1 MRITAI
7 SGVLRRLAST
17 RLTLLW
23 MLLLALGAALSYD
36 NPEDT
41 SIWVLIVPMLLLAVN
56 LIAAIISNPRINRRG
71 GLLVFHLGLLSIV
84 VLAAI
89 GRLTHMDGRVEII
102 SGAAFSPELVT
113 DVHSGPWHNGAL
125 ADVSFVQGPF
135 TVEYRPQI
143 MRGLTHSQVALSDN
157 EGGWREVVVGDDRPL
172 LVEGYRFYTT
182 FNKGFAP
189 ILSWTSQNGRVTE
202 TGAVHMPSYPLF
214 DFKQSNSWTPQG
226 GDEIKFWLQLEA
238 GLTAEEAWV
247 LDGRHATGTLVVNV
261 SGVRTELLPG
271 QRVEMA
277 GGTLRYEQLTTWMG
291 YKLFYD
297 PTLQWMFLAAFIT
310 IGGLSAHF
318 WRKLAAEPLGLD
330 DALRH
335 EKRHAKKPLPASR
348 SAA

>member
-1 MRITAI
+1 MRNTTV
-7 SGVLRRLAST
+7 SRVLRHLAST
-17 RLTLLW
+17 KLTLLW
-23 MLLLALGAALSYD
+23 MLLLAVGAALSYD

-56 LIAAIISNPRINRRG
+56 LISAIISNPRINRRG

-102 SGAAFSPELVT
+102 AGAEFSPELVT
-113 DVHSGPWHNGAL
+113 DVHSGPLHSGAL
-125 ADVSFVQGPF
+125 ADVKFVQGPF
-135 TVEYRPQI
+135 TVEYRAQM
-143 MRGLTHSQVALSDN
+143 MRGLTHSQVALPDN
-157 EGGWREVVVGDDRPL
+157 EGGWREAVVGDDRPL
-172 LVEGYRFYTT
+172 LIEGYRFYTT

-189 ILSWTSQNGRVTE
+189 ILSWTSHDGRVSE

-226 GDEIKFWLQLEA
+226 GDEIKFWLQLET

-247 LDGRHATGTLVVNV
+247 LDGRRATGTLVVNV
-261 SGVRTELLPG
+261 SDERTELLPG
-271 QRVEMA
+271 QSVKMA
-277 GGTLRYEQLTTWMG
+277 SGTLRYERLTTWMG

-310 IGGLSAHF
+310 IAGLSAHL

-335 EKRHAKKPLPASR
+335 EKTHAKGSVPASR
-348 SAA
+348 SVA

>member
-1 MRITAI
+1 MSNNPIERAAQATPPSIA
-7 SGVLRRLAST
+7 RRV
-17 RLTLLW
+17 R
-23 MLLLALGAALSYD
+23 GLSD
-36 NPEDT
+36 RTIAWLFVGP
-41 SIWVLIVPMLLLAVN
+41 SIVLLLAVN
-56 LIAAIISNPRINRRG
+56 LISAIISNPRINRRG

-102 SGAAFSPELVT
+102 AGAEFSPELVT
-113 DVHSGPWHNGAL
+113 DVHSGPLHSGAL
-125 ADVSFVQGPF
+125 ADVKFVQGPF
-135 TVEYRPQI
+135 TVEYRAQM
-143 MRGLTHSQVALSDN
+143 MRGLTHSQVALPDN
-157 EGGWREVVVGDDRPL
+157 EGGWREAVVGDDRPL
-172 LVEGYRFYTT
+172 LIEGYRFYTT

-189 ILSWTSQNGRVTE
+189 ILSWTSHDGRVSE

-226 GDEIKFWLQLEA
+226 GDEIKFWLQLET

-247 LDGRHATGTLVVNV
+247 LDGRRATGTLVVNV
-261 SGVRTELLPG
+261 SDERTELLPG
-271 QRVEMA
+271 QSVKMA
-277 GGTLRYEQLTTWMG
+277 SGTLRYERLTTWMG

-310 IGGLSAHF
+310 IAGLSAHL

-335 EKRHAKKPLPASR
+335 EKTHAKGSVPASR
-348 SAA
+348 SVA